1 MAAVVVLLLSLA
13 IAANTSAA
21 IPNTGP
27 PSASAIQ
34 PIFVLSSISGSAQE
48 LYVPLN
54 STGVEAY
61 PDWNITFLQSGSFSI
76 VYNGSLLESGIATP
90 GYSISHYFPMHTISV
105 YILFAG
111 SNYSFSHVN
120 IIGQL
125 SSTVTQYASVMSSFP
140 GQNQYLSAL
149 PGQQGVLMYSDWNP
163 SMYSSINS
171 SYSVTVDAHI
181 QYQGFISGHRY
192 LSLNFSVSPVTV
204 VITIGSR
211 TFSFPDEI
219 IATVPLQHYYGP
231 KPPPLIYTTAQ
242 YESGLERAFAASIFG
257 VVISILSVR
266 KFVIEREKR
275 EVQVV

>member
-1 MAAVVVLLLSLA
+1 MFLSLA
-13 IAANTSAA
+13 IAANSSAT
-21 IPNTGP
+21 IPNAGP
-27 PSASAIQ
+27 TPASAIQ
-34 PIFVLSSISGSAQE
+34 PILVLSSISGGAQE

-54 STGVEAY
+54 STGIEAY
-61 PDWNITFLQSGSFSI
+61 PDWNVTFLQPGSYSI
-76 VYNGSLLESGIATP
+76 VYNGSLLESGSATS
-90 GYSISHYFPMHTISV
+90 GYTISHDFPMHTISV
-105 YILFAG
+105 CILFAG

-149 PGQQGVLMYSDWNP
+149 PGQQGVLMYGNWNL

-171 SYSVTVDAHI
+171 SYSVTVDSHV
-181 QYQGFISGHRY
+181 QYQGFILGHRHV
-192 LSLNFSVSPVTV
+192 SLNFSVSPVTV
-204 VITIGSR
+204 FITIGSR

-219 IATVPLQHYYGP
+219 ITTVPLQHYYGP
-231 KPPPLIYTTAQ
+231 KPPPLIYTAAQ
-242 YESGLERAFAASIFG
+242 YESGLEKAFAASVFAIL
-257 VVISILSVR
+257 ISILSVR